1 MAGDS
6 IEIPIDV
13 GGDFEAAIGSAE
25 SAVSSLESALGSVA
39 DASDDA
45 SAALGDVADEAKDA
59 GKLGDKSLSKLENAA
74 GDVEDSAQ
82 DAADAMGDIG
92 DQAQSGAD
100 TGSIAIGSFIGGA
113 LESLSTKALE
123 IGKELAKAFG
133 AFVLETER
141 GDRAAKGLLATIAGS
156 AGEADALFGGMQK
169 LAKGLGGDVNDI
181 TQDFVDFQTKGL
193 SQVDS
198 VALVKLKADIEAIA
212 PETGLAEKAT
222 EEFLGRIESGEKA
235 ADVLGEIADKYRVA
249 GDGSN
254 AAAASAFT
262 LEGMIQSLKNTLRE
276 LVGDAL
282 QELGPTLQEV
292 GGDLRSFLKD
302 ASESGDIKEF
312 AKGMVTA
319 AKGAIAFGKAVY
331 DVGVAFADVAG
342 PALDEL
348 GDALEELD
356 AAFGGAGDGGQVLA
370 AIGTVLGNSF
380 KATIE
385 GTTLLVNA
393 ITFLANAFG
402 KIGAAGKVVIDE
414 VSSWPGAIGETVDGW
429 VSAAGDLVD
438 GFIKGIEE
446 KIGEVVDKAKA
457 MGDAAAG
464 ALKDALGIASPSKV
478 AEGLADNFGGTFSDT
493 LEDHAVDPTSIVTD
507 VSDVPVANDNQMMP
521 ASSGGIVFQEGAI
534 VIQITADGQD
544 GAALADQIYDRLMER
559 AQGAAESRGAA

>member
-6 IEIPIDV
+6 VDIPIDV
-13 GGDFEAAIGSAE
+13 SGNLEAAIGSAE
-25 SAVSSLESALGSVA
+25 SAVASLESALGST
-39 DASDDA
+39 A
-45 SAALGDVADEAKDA
+45 SAAGDAGDALGDVADEAKA
-59 GKLGDKSLSKLENAA
+59 VGKLGDKSLGQLEDAA
-74 GDVEDSAQ
+74 GDVEDAAG
-82 DAADAMGDIG
+82 DAADAMGTIG
-92 DQAQSGAD
+92 DEAQAGAD

-113 LESLSTKALE
+113 LTSLAGKAME

-141 GDRAAKGLLATIAGS
+141 GDRAAKGLLATISSS

-169 LAKGLGGDVNDI
+169 LAKGLGGDVNAI

-198 VALVKLKADIEAIA
+198 VNLIKLKADIEAIA
-212 PETGLAEKAT
+212 PETGLAQKAT
-222 EEFLGRIESGEKA
+222 DEFLGRIEAGEGA
-235 ADVLGEIADKYRVA
+235 ADVLQDIADKYRVA

-262 LEGMIQSLKNTLRE
+262 LEGMMTSLKNTLRE
-276 LVGDAL
+276 VVGDAL

-292 GGDLRSFLKD
+292 GGDLREFLSN
-302 ASESGDIKEF
+302 ASESGDLKEF
-312 AKGMVTA
+312 AKSMVSA

-331 DVGVAFADVAG
+331 DVGVAFMDVAG
-342 PALDEL
+342 PAVEEL
-348 GDALEELD
+348 GDAIDELD
-356 AAFGGAGDGGQVLA
+356 AAFGGAGDGGEVLA

-429 VSAAGDLVD
+429 VGAAGDLVD

-478 AEGLADNFGGTFSDT
+478 AQSLADNFGGTFSDT
-493 LEDHAVDPTSIVTD
+493 LEEHAVDPTSIVSD
-507 VSDVPVANDNQMMP
+507 VSDVPVNDNAAVP
-521 ASSGGIVFQEGAI
+521 AGGASVVFNEGAI
-534 VIQITADGQD
+534 MIQLNAEGRD
-544 GAALADQIYDRLMER
+544 AASLADEIYDRLMER
-559 AQGAAESRGAA
+559 ARGAAEGRGAA